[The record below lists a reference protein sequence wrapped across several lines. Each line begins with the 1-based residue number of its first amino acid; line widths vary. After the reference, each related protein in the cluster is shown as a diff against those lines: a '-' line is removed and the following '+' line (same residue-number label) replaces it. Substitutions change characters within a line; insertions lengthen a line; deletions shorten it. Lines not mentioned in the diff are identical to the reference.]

1 MISLDR
7 ELGDNR
13 DAQCKAAKYP
23 GPLPDT
29 SVIIC
34 FHNEAW
40 SVLLRTV
47 HSVINRSPPSL
58 IKEIIL
64 VDDASEYEHLKRP
77 LTEYM
82 RYYSPKVR
90 ILRAAKRE
98 GLIRA
103 RLMGARKAEGTVL
116 TFLDSHC
123 ECPTGWL
130 EPLLHRIALNWTNVV
145 TPTIEVI
152 SDSTLAMSTA
162 TNLDSMSVGGF
173 DWNLQF
179 NWHVVPERDRKRR
192 LSRIDPVRSPT
203 MAGGLFS
210 ISRKY
215 FAHLGSYDPGFDIWG
230 GENLEISFKIWMCGG
245 TLEIVPCSIVGHIF
259 RKRSPYSW
267 GTGSVL
273 KKNSVRLADVWMD
286 EYATIYYERV
296 GGKGNYG
303 DVSERKALR
312 QRLGCRSF
320 QWYLD
325 TVYPELFLPR
335 HALARGPIEN
345 AAVPYCIDSPVSH
358 HESGRTIVKLWPCH
372 GQGGNQF
379 WMLSKNGEI
388 RRDEGCV
395 DFPGGDNVII
405 YNCHGGRGNQEWRY
419 RSDGSIYHALRGLC
433 MEASP
438 GNKLTLASCKPGNKR
453 QQWKWK
459 RQVPAAAS
467 DSKRL

>member
-1 MISLDR
+1 MQSSVCCSRTQIVLVGSRIEPLTFK
-7 ELGDNR
+7 LSSCKVI
-13 DAQCKAAKYP
+13 QCKVEYNSSHTTK
-23 GPLPDT
+23 
-29 SVIIC
+29 S
-34 FHNEAW
+34 
-40 SVLLRTV
+40 
-47 HSVINRSPPSL
+47 SL
-58 IKEIIL
+58 ICI
-64 VDDASEYEHLKRP
+64 
-77 LTEYM
+77 TQ
-82 RYYSPKVR
+82 VR

-123 ECPTGWL
+123 ECATGWL

-459 RQVPAAAS
+459 RQVSAAAS
-467 DSKRL
+467 DNKRL